1 MKYPRG
7 AGEVVLYLDYDGV
20 LHHENVMYQRRRGA
34 YMNPAGYR
42 LFEHANLLDEL
53 LRPHPELRIVLST
66 SWVRRFGCYGT
77 ARKLPPGLR
86 NRVIGATFH
95 SSMHRQAF
103 AEMARGVQVWQDVQ
117 RRKPRDWVALDDDF
131 NDWPECCLDKYVR
144 TDEVLGI
151 SAPAVFDELERHL
164 ARIYKVGA

>member
-1 MKYPRG
+1 M
-7 AGEVVLYLDYDGV
+7 D
-20 LHHENVMYQRRRGA
+20 
-34 YMNPAGYR
+34 
-42 LFEHANLLDEL
+42 
-53 LRPHPELRIVLST
+53 
-66 SWVRRFGCYGT
+66 
-77 ARKLPPGLR
+77 
-86 NRVIGATFH
+86 
-95 SSMHRQAF
+95 RQAF

-164 ARIYKVGA
+164 ARLYKVGA